1 MDPHPTALPA
11 LGSRALFPSLAAGI
25 YLNHAGISPPSALVT
40 AAVQDALGA
49 WAALGSGAFPRFM
62 LQRDRLKEQLSGLIG
77 ATARDLAL
85 RPNTTQGVIDVAV
98 SLQWRPGERVL
109 TFTGEFP
116 ANVTP
121 WQQAAAAHNLRLE
134 RLPLEGFGD
143 GSGDGLSRVEE
154 ALRGGG
160 VRLIAVSAVQFRSG
174 LRMPIAELSALARR
188 YDAELFVDA
197 IQAAGVV
204 PLDGVADQVDYLTCG
219 SHKWLMGTDGNA
231 FLYIAPSRVRA
242 LRPLLAG
249 WLSHEQAT
257 SFLFEGPDAL
267 RYDRPVRAQADFLE
281 GGAQD
286 SLGCVALEAGVAPL
300 IELGIP
306 NIYAHVQAYHDVL
319 EPGLQALGFTSL
331 RPADPDARSGILS
344 VLPPADLTAA
354 ALCSSL
360 GAWGVVCATPDG
372 ALRFA
377 PHWPNAIAEAAT
389 VLGVVEEVVRVLR
402 QRGKHVH

>member
-1 MDPHPTALPA
+1 MPLNPTLPPPA
-11 LGSRALFPSLAAGI
+11 LGDRALFPSLAAAV

-40 AAVQDALGA
+40 AAVTEALA
-49 WAALGSGAFPRFM
+49 VWAEQGSGAFPRFM
-62 LQRDRLKEQLSGLIG
+62 LQRDRLKERLAGLIG

-98 SLQWRPGERVL
+98 SLPWRAGERVL
-109 TFTGEFP
+109 TFAGEFP

-121 WQQAAAAHNLRLE
+121 WQQAAAAHSLRLE
-134 RLPLEGFGD
+134 RLPLDGFGD
-143 GSGDGLSRVEE
+143 GSGDGLGRVED
-154 ALRGGG
+154 ALRKGG

-174 LRMPIAELSALARR
+174 LRMPLHELSALARR

-204 PLDGVADQVDYLTCG
+204 PLDGLAERVDYLTCG

-286 SLGCVALEAGVAPL
+286 SLGFVALEAGIQPL
-300 IELGIP
+300 LELGIP
-306 NIYAHVQAYHDVL
+306 TIYAHIQAYHDAL

-331 RPADPDARSGILS
+331 RAVEPDARSGILS
-344 VLPPADLTAA
+344 VLPPPGLTAA
-354 ALCSSL
+354 ALSAAL
-360 GAWGVVCATPDG
+360 GARGVICATPDG

-377 PHWPNAIAEAAT
+377 PHWPNAVAEATA
-389 VLGVVEEVVRVLR
+389 VLGAVEEAVGVLR
-402 QRGKHVH
+402 